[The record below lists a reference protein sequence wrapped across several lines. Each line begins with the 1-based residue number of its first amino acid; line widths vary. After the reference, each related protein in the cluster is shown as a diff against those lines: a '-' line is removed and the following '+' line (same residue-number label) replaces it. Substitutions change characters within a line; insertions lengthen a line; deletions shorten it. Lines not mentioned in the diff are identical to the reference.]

1 MICFADVVQPPLKMN
16 TKLMDSTYAA
26 NVEQPWVIIVQAV
39 IEHLHLI
46 ASVSTEMSTN
56 VKSAGEYSG
65 DIRNG
70 KEIKNKKEGRD
81 INNLS
86 PLQYNPRYN
95 KLGKSQQI

>member
-1 MICFADVVQPPLKMN
+1 
-16 TKLMDSTYAA
+16 MDSTYAE
-26 NVEQPWVIIVQAV
+26 NVEQPWGIIVQAV
-39 IEHLHLI
+39 IVRLHLI
-46 ASVSTEMSTN
+46 ALDSMEMSTN

-65 DIRNG
+65 DTRNG